1 MDFQINVLNFAL
13 KTFTVFFDNFEIKV
27 IVMHWLSF
35 FDVFLVLQDIGEQF
49 VLFGNEVIKKC
60 FKRIANSQL
69 SVGDGFYEL

>member
-13 KTFTVFFDNFEIKV
+13 KTFTVFLDNFEIKV